1 MKIFSHANLLRI
13 IGALPALIIMV
24 FIFKIFI
31 FSDTSNWQKKYSQFS
46 VPANSYPGGDS
57 RNIQLTAYCKVKNNH
72 TKNFKDCY
80 DAATPIVEV

>member
-31 FSDTSNWQKKYSQFS
+31 FSDTGNWQKKYSQFS
-46 VPANSYPGGDS
+46 VPAMFVLANCSTKVS
-57 RNIQLTAYCKVKNNH
+57 NIILCVMILV
-72 TKNFKDCY
+72 FWS
-80 DAATPIVEV
+80 PVLG